1 MTAPTELSELEQGG
15 GAGGRRVA
23 LSCLII
29 TLVAPRT
36 LTSHQVSTISCKIT
50 TLPGLISLKQYFY
63 SHFIVIVI
71 DSFTTHHCWTLVTG
85 LRSEVGQHRGHHC
98 SNVCITDD
106 THPSR
111 VETNSGHQYS
121 SKTSVQLS
129 TDCTTQSSPLIGR
142 HHAIPASDWWVGDHM
157 MTARHDNLD
166 CWVDF

>member
-1 MTAPTELSELEQGG
+1 MTAPTELSELEQGGG

-71 DSFTTHHCWTLVTG
+71 DSFTTDHCWSLVTG
-85 LRSEVGQHRGHHC
+85 LRSEVGQTVVTTAPMSVSLMTPTRAGLKL
-98 SNVCITDD
+98 TLD
-106 THPSR
+106 TSIQVKH
-111 VETNSGHQYS
+111 
-121 SKTSVQLS
+121 
-129 TDCTTQSSPLIGR
+129 QSSSPPTAPRNPHLSLVATAQYPPLIGGLV
-142 HHAIPASDWWVGDHM
+142 I
-157 MTARHDNLD
+157 T
-166 CWVDF
+166 